1 MKRRNGV
8 LRYGLGHD
16 TICGVSLLV
25 QYCGMVGIARNSVDR
40 SLFPCLC
47 VYTPKI
53 MDGRTDR
60 KSTEIHDNNKIL
72 DRDKDS
78 DDDDHC
84 CQSQHHRHHQRH
96 RLTLTP
102 THTHTHINRVSE
114 REKERAHRHT
124 PLTQH
129 TIDTHHRHP
138 HHRHNTH
145 TRATSKKQKNLRERQ
160 NRQPDGHTDR
170 QRQQQKIFAR
180 TTQHTINTTHHQHNT
195 PSTQHTIDTTHH
207 RHTPKVQYP
216 IQSTTVACVPS

>member
-1 MKRRNGV
+1 
-8 LRYGLGHD
+8 
-16 TICGVSLLV
+16 
-25 QYCGMVGIARNSVDR
+25 MVGIARNSADG

-138 HHRHNTH
+138 HHRHDTH

-195 PSTQHTIDTTHH
+195 PSTQHTINTTHH
-207 RHTPKVQYP
+207 RHNTP
-216 IQSTTVACVPS
+216 STQHTIDTHQRYSTPFNPQQWHVFRHDTFLLDWFDLQFA